1 MVAYVIPK
9 FTPKF
14 IAIHMNICTANVGV
28 KKASIT
34 VKYILKRGVETVRM
48 RPPPSRGTSCPTPMV
63 VHRSCK
69 P

>member
-28 KKASIT
+28 IKESST
-34 VKYILKRGVETVRM
+34 VKIILQGKG
-48 RPPPSRGTSCPTPMV
+48 GTP
-63 VHRSCK
+63 K
-69 P
+69 K